1 MDYFVIGAGLTGLA
15 TARTLA
21 DLGNSVTIFEKLS
34 FVGGN
39 VREVE
44 VNGSLVHEHGPH
56 FFHTNSEKVMDF
68 VKRFSVWQ
76 SYEHRVAARTADGI
90 QVPLP
95 ICGESIAVLRPEDH
109 RQLGESLQQAF
120 RGKSETTIL
129 ALLDSDV
136 ADVRRFGELIFD
148 SFYKGYSEKQWGFD
162 PFNLDR
168 SVLSRVPV
176 RLDNDSRYFTDMF
189 QAIPKFG
196 YNSLVESIAQN
207 KNIRIEFNSN
217 PKLSDFR
224 SSQKVISTAPLDEM
238 LEYQFGP
245 LPYRSLRFEFA
256 DASTGREHFDHV
268 QTNFSNS
275 REFTRAVNYQLFYK
289 LVGHGKSDLVAYEF
303 AQEFVPGLNH
313 RYYPVLTEQSKNSYR
328 EYSELLQRRYP
339 NVFSA
344 GRLGDF
350 RYYNMDQ
357 AIARG
362 MQIGNLMA
370 NS

>member
-1 MDYFVIGAGLTGLA
+1 MEYFVIGAGLTGMA
-15 TARTLA
+15 AARTLA

-39 VREVE
+39 VREAE
-44 VNGSLVHEHGPH
+44 INGSLVHEHGPH

-68 VKRFSVWQ
+68 VKRFSIWQ
-76 SYEHRVAARTADGI
+76 SYEHRVAARTAEGT

-95 ICGESIAVLRPEDH
+95 ICGESIEALRPEDH
-109 RQLGESLQQAF
+109 HQLRESLHNAF

-136 ADVRRFGELIFD
+136 PDVRRFGELVFD
-148 SFYKGYSEKQWGFD
+148 SFYRGYSEKQWGFD
-162 PFNLDR
+162 PFKLDR

-176 RLDNDSRYFTDMF
+176 RLDNDSRYFTDLF
-189 QAIPKFG
+189 QAVPKFG
-196 YNSLVESIAQN
+196 YNDFVESIPQH
-207 KNIRIEFNSN
+207 KNIKIEFNSN
-217 PKLSDFR
+217 PKLSDF
-224 SSQKVISTAPLDEM
+224 SSGQKVISTAPLDEV
-238 LEYQFGP
+238 LEFQFGP

-256 DASTGREHFDHV
+256 DVSGVSEQFDHV
-268 QTNFSNS
+268 QTNFSDS
-275 REFTRAVNYQLFYK
+275 REFTRAVNYKLFYK
-289 LVGHGKSDLVAYEF
+289 LVGHGKSDLLAFEF
-303 AQEFVPGLNH
+303 AQEFVPSLNH

-328 EYSELLQRRYP
+328 EYSELLQRSHP

-362 MQIGNLMA
+362 MQIGNLIT